1 MQSSLGREIWTG
13 VLQRRGGEC
22 APWTLQAH
30 LRALEGLAFNSPRLG
45 RAELGTRRP
54 VPPVPGSPRGPHGA
68 PPGRGCR
75 RLLSQHHHG
84 LGFSAP
90 IDPAAAVGR
99 RPWQGCYQKSAPPE
113 GCPRDWVTEGE
124 KAPRGKKSGD
134 GWGGGSLPRCFADY
148 LRRYGSQIKYLFT
161 KEPVNIAANTLGHFG
176 CGAYDYFRS

>member
-68 PPGRGCR
+68 PPGQGV
-75 RLLSQHHHG
+75 
-84 LGFSAP
+84 
-90 IDPAAAVGR
+90 PAA
-99 RPWQGCYQKSAPPE
+99 PLTAPPRFGFLSSDRPCGRGGPPPLTRVLPKICPSRGLPAGLSHWGRE
-113 GCPRDWVTEGE
+113 GTEGKE
-124 KAPRGKKSGD
+124 IRGRMGRWKPSTLFC
-134 GWGGGSLPRCFADY
+134 WLSPALRLPDKIFIY
-148 LRRYGSQIKYLFT
+148 
-161 KEPVNIAANTLGHFG
+161 
-176 CGAYDYFRS
+176 